1 MYLISSESARLASE
15 ILRYISGNVWQ
26 SQSWRLSRNSVS
38 PAVWEDGGWGDPSD
52 RTAALPEF
60 RYCPLPRAC
69 NTWSEN
75 TYQIPPESLKILTKM
90 TILKFPQTAIW
101 GKTLVN

>member
-1 MYLISSESARLASE
+1 MMYLIFSGFARLAAE
-15 ILRYISGNVWQ
+15 ILRYISETSG
-26 SQSWRLSRNSVS
+26 SPRSWRLSRNSVS

-52 RTAALPEF
+52 RAAALPEF

-75 TYQIPPESLKILTKM
+75 TYKIHAKPL
-90 TILKFPQTAIW
+90 
-101 GKTLVN
+101 

>member
-1 MYLISSESARLASE
+1 MYSIFSDQKVSGDIFEIHFRKHLAVPE
-15 ILRYISGNVWQ
+15 LAAVQKLRQ
-26 SQSWRLSRNSVS
+26 

-52 RTAALPEF
+52 RAAALPEF

-75 TYQIPPESLKILTKM
+75 TYKIHAKPL
-90 TILKFPQTAIW
+90 
-101 GKTLVN
+101 

>member
-1 MYLISSESARLASE
+1 MYLISSRSARLTAE

-52 RTAALPEF
+52 RAAALPEF

-69 NTWSEN
+69 NSFVTDSVTVE
-75 TYQIPPESLKILTKM
+75 
-90 TILKFPQTAIW
+90 
-101 GKTLVN
+101 TLVNTGENGNFKIWRNCSLAKNFNKLK

>member
-1 MYLISSESARLASE
+1 MYLIFSGSARLAAE

-52 RTAALPEF
+52 RAAE
-60 RYCPLPRAC
+60 
-69 NTWSEN
+69 
-75 TYQIPPESLKILTKM
+75 PPEGMS
-90 TILKFPQTAIW
+90 
-101 GKTLVN
+101 

>member
-1 MYLISSESARLASE
+1 MMYLISSGSARLAAE

-26 SQSWRLSRNSVS
+26 SQSWWLSRNSVG

-52 RTAALPEF
+52 RAAALPEF

-75 TYQIPPESLKILTKM
+75 TYKIHAKPL
-90 TILKFPQTAIW
+90 
-101 GKTLVN
+101 